1 MLEKIEIGIINEQG
15 YLTTKELVPE
25 VKKVYSETENDF
37 IEITI
42 SIEEQLK
49 TYLEEG
55 WLPVD
60 SLEISKLNSD
70 KDYTKIKIVPYSNKD
85 RISFRYEEYFDK
97 RSVKNKIDELKSE
110 LGDSD
115 YKVIK
120 YWESSLLKKSSPY
133 EIEEINSKRQTIRD
147 RINNLEKLL

>member
-42 SIEEQLK
+42 SIDEQLK

>member
-1 MLEKIEIGIINEQG
+1 MLEKIEIGILNEQG

-42 SIEEQLK
+42 SIDEQLK

>member
-42 SIEEQLK
+42 SIDEQLK

-120 YWESSLLKKSSPY
+120 YWESSLLKK
-133 EIEEINSKRQTIRD
+133 IIT
-147 RINNLEKLL
+147 L